1 MYMMTQGEKHTGECY
16 VIPTDDNGVAWLVAH
31 YYDGSNV
38 KLIRFRKPESSPTGN
53 SPMQRMY
60 DLEDNQLKLAKVLV
74 KVKGIIKALT
84 GFDVDSGGDLPAV
97 ISDLTAIKGAR
108 DGLNDCG
115 DAEYLVTN
123 VEQLLNQRGW

>member
-1 MYMMTQGEKHTGECY
+1 MYMSTLGNKPVGECY
-16 VIPTDDNGVAWLVAH
+16 LIPPDDNGIAWLVAH

-74 KVKGIIKALT
+74 KAKSIIMALT
-84 GFDVDSGGDLPAV
+84 GFDIDSGGDLPAV
-97 ISDLTAIKGAR
+97 ISDITAIKGAR

>member
-1 MYMMTQGEKHTGECY
+1 MYMTSQGEKPTGECY
-16 VIPTDDNGVAWLVAH
+16 LIPPDDNGVAWLVAH
-31 YYDGSNV
+31 YYDGTNV
-38 KLIRFRKPESSPTGN
+38 KLIRIRKPEKSPKSD